1 MQEVSVLT
9 NASNLKTQHQ
19 SAKRHPNDKNKA
31 SHERKFT
38 VGKSSNSGM
47 SQNTGAKPHG
57 GKFNKSAHAAAP
69 HAKSS
74 FHGKLSSKPNA
85 DGSQPPVRAHDTAT
99 SAALHKNGT
108 QNKDS
113 AQNKNSSQNQSN
125 TQKVEHKSNDKPF
138 AFKPRSSSLGKIGRS
153 NNFDG
158 SNNLGGFSSSSSS
171 PVGFARSEKRSQ
183 RVKYDAPMSVGRVFN
198 KAIAGDQPVP
208 GLAAGVVNTE
218 SQRSSFSHNS
228 HGKAKSGKERQ
239 ARHQGTHLRVAV
251 GSQSRAAAAK
261 VLEAVAQ
268 GRSLSEA
275 FPVFCQPLD
284 ERDTAFVKEIVFGTL
299 RQRRILMNTMLPLV
313 EHKLNEKHRI
323 VHFLIIS
330 AMYQLVFLQS
340 PPHAVVSATVSACG
354 ECGQK
359 SYASMV
365 NAVLRRFLRENM
377 QLAHSD
383 SLAVE
388 YSFPD
393 WLCDRITNTYQDKAA
408 FVLEQ
413 SNAKPPLILRVENS
427 KLTTQDF
434 LQKLAAH
441 EIGASLVA
449 PELSNSAV
457 ILENALNVS
466 EIPGFDEGVCSVQDL
481 SAQLAAPLLE
491 LGNEPLRVLDCCCA
505 PGGKTAH
512 ILDLNPQCKVTALDV
527 EYPRLQQTKS
537 TLERL
542 GRNAEL
548 QVMDAQD
555 LSSLKGEFD
564 RILVDAPCS
573 GTGVIRRHPDI
584 KWLRRQKDIENLA
597 AIQAKILDAAF
608 AKLKKGGIL
617 LYTTC
622 SILPE
627 ENDQQITS
635 FLQRH
640 TDAQLKP
647 FTLGGQTYQTWQRL
661 PGEQNGDG
669 FFYARITKL

>member
-9 NASNLKTQHQ
+9 NASDLKTQHQ
-19 SAKRHPNDKNKA
+19 SAKSHHNGKNKA

-47 SQNTGAKPHG
+47 SPNTSYKPHG
-57 GKFNKSAHAAAP
+57 GKFNKSAHTAAP

-74 FHGKLSSKPNA
+74 FHGKISSKPNA
-85 DGSQPPVRAHDTAT
+85 DGNQPPVRAHVSSAAT
-99 SAALHKNGT
+99 SAA
-108 QNKDS
+108 S
-113 AQNKNSSQNQSN
+113 SNSS
-125 TQKVEHKSNDKPF
+125 TPHVEHKSNDKPF
-138 AFKPRSSSLGKIGRS
+138 TFKPRSSGSGKFGNS
-153 NNFDG
+153 KSFDG
-158 SNNLGGFSSSSSS
+158 SNSFGGFSSSSSS
-171 PVGFARSEKRSQ
+171 PIGFARSEKRSH
-183 RVKYDAPMSVGRVFN
+183 RVKFDAPMSLGRVFN
-198 KAIAGDQPVP
+198 KAIAGEQPVP
-208 GLAAGVVNTE
+208 GLAASVV
-218 SQRSSFSHNS
+218 SAAPKSSEFNRAPR
-228 HGKAKSGKERQ
+228 GKSDKERQ
-239 ARHQGTHLRVAV
+239 VRHASTHLRVAV

-275 FPVFCQPLD
+275 FPIFCQLLD
-284 ERDTAFVKEIVFGTL
+284 DRDTAFVKEIVFGTL
-299 RQRRILMNTMLPLV
+299 RQRRLLMNTMLPLV

-383 SLAVE
+383 TLAVE

-393 WLCDRITNTYQDKAA
+393 WLCYRISNSYQDKAA

-427 KLTTQDF
+427 KIATQDF
-434 LQKLAAH
+434 LQKLADQ

-449 PELSNSAV
+449 PDLSNSAV
-457 ILENALNVS
+457 ILDNALNVS
-466 EIPGFDEGVCSVQDL
+466 EIPGFDNGLCSVQDL

-512 ILDLNPQCKVTALDV
+512 ILDLNPLCKVTALDV

-542 GRNAEL
+542 GRNADL

-597 AIQAKILDAAF
+597 TIQAKILDAAF

-627 ENDQQITS
+627 ENDLQITS

-640 TDAQLKP
+640 ADAQLKP